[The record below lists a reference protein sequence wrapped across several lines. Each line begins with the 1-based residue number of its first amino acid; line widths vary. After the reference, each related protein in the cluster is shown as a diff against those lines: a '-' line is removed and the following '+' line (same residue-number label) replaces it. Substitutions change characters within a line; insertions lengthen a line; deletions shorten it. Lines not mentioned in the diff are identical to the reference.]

1 MSAIKRLQKELQELK
16 EDTPYNCSTG
26 PVGDNMLK
34 WVATILG
41 PTDTPYEGGVFKL
54 NIHFSSEYPFRAP
67 QIRFLTK
74 IYHCNISSS
83 GAICLDILA
92 NQWSPALSISKVLL
106 SICSL
111 FTDCNPHDPLVP
123 NIARLYL
130 ENKEEHDKNAREW
143 TSFYAQLNE
152 PDQP

>member
-1 MSAIKRLQKELQELK
+1 MLHQLELQELK

-92 NQWSPALSISKVLL
+92 NQWSPALKMSKVLL

-111 FTDCNPHDPLVP
+111 LDEPNPDDPLSTEAANVYRN
-123 NIARLYL
+123 NI
-130 ENKEEHDKNAREW
+130 EEYNDIVKDYVEK
-143 TSFYAQLNE
+143 YAS
-152 PDQP
+152 